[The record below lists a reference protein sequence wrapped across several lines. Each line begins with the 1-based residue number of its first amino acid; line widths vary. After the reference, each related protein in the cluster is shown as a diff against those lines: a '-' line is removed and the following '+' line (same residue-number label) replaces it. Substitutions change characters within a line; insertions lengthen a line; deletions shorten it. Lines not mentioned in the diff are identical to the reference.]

1 MAKRGPKFKKLD
13 EVELEKLALMQ
24 CTTAE
29 IASWFKVSPDTI
41 ERNYAAIIK
50 RGREIG
56 AMSMK
61 RRLFQKVQDGDLGA
75 IVWFGK
81 NFCNMSDK
89 VEQKIQQRVT
99 EFKIGFSDEE
109 E

>member
-13 EVELEKLALMQ
+13 EVELEKLAMMQ

-29 IASWFKVSPDTI
+29 IAAWFKVSSDTI

-50 RGREIG
+50 RGRDMGNI
-56 AMSMK
+56 SLK
-61 RRLFQKVQDGDLGA
+61 RRLFQKVQEGELGA
-75 IVWFGK
+75 IIWFSK
-81 NFCNMSDK
+81 NFTGMSDK
-89 VEQKIQQRVT
+89 IEQKVQHKVT
-99 EFKIGFSDEE
+99 EFKLGFADEE